1 MWGNRKLVFRLVGV
15 IEGSLTFQF
24 ARDVELRKRRSRR
37 RSWAEDGDIERSS
50 FSDDQEGKSHFR
62 AKKRRLMQLESRAL
76 KLVVSSAW
84 TPTLLLR
91 LRPKQRRLRERT
103 MERNPLWKQRSRL
116 PEDDYTHQW
125 KMGSHFM
132 GLAFT
137 KHFSY
142 DIDGT
147 GCGRT
152 ICRISKFDIIAFDI
166 EWLKQ
171 LFNHLILI
179 IFTKYILT
187 LIYLNAESARAVDFQ
202 QFML

>member
-125 KMGSHFM
+125 KMGFHFM

-137 KHFSY
+137 KHFWY
-142 DIDGT
+142 FYPFL
-147 GCGRT
+147 RY
-152 ICRISKFDIIAFDI
+152 R
-166 EWLKQ
+166 KQ
-171 LFNHLILI
+171 LQRRQYSWTIL
-179 IFTKYILT
+179 L
-187 LIYLNAESARAVDFQ
+187 LNSR
-202 QFML
+202 